1 MGLTAIVALNLA
13 ALPMLPGRLFDVPL
27 SLFLIVSLELA
38 LVQVAFGRP
47 LRTFY
52 FTFLGVGFV
61 VSILATVSLVAPSG
75 RPIPSLGILQAGFEL
90 YKAVRGQGQITPRS
104 VDIQGLAEADR
115 VVTGILSMLPAFA
128 VAVVASRLTGR
139 SSISIPEEIVGRAES
154 TDPSHFDAG
163 AGRTHRP
170 LRLAGFYAPRR
181 P

>member
-13 ALPMLPGRLFDVPL
+13 ALPMLPGMFFEVPF

-47 LRTFY
+47 LSTFY
-52 FTFLGVGFV
+52 FTFLGLGFV
-61 VSILATVSLVAPSG
+61 VSIYATVLLAPLGG
-75 RPIPSLGILQAGFEL
+75 RPIRSLGILQAGFEL

-104 VDIQGLAEADR
+104 VDIRGLAEADR

-139 SSISIPEEIVGRAES
+139 SSASVPEGIAGRAES
-154 TDPSHFDAG
+154 TDPSH
-163 AGRTHRP
+163 
-170 LRLAGFYAPRR
+170 L
-181 P
+181 